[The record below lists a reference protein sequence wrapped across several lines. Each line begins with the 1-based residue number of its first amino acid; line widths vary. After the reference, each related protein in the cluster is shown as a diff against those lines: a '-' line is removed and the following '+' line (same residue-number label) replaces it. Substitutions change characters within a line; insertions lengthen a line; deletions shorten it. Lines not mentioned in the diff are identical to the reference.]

1 MNHLNVGNMVVL
13 SDYWE
18 NELVII
24 TSIDWEKDECEVLFS
39 QSHRRDVFR
48 LSFLSTCEVIQ

>member
-1 MNHLNVGNMVVL
+1 VKTGDMVVL

-24 TSIDWEKDECEVLFS
+24 TSIDSKKDECEVLFS

>member
-1 MNHLNVGNMVVL
+1 MKIGDMVVL

-24 TSIDWEKDECEVLFS
+24 TSFDSEKDECEVLFS

>member
-1 MNHLNVGNMVVL
+1 MKTGDMVVL

-18 NELVII
+18 NELVVI

-39 QSHRRDVFR
+39 QSHRKDMFR
-48 LSFLSTCEVIQ
+48 LSFLSTCEVISETW

>member
-1 MNHLNVGNMVVL
+1 MKPGDLVVL

-24 TSIDWEKDECEVLFS
+24 TSIDWEKEECEVWFS
-39 QSHRRDVFR
+39 QSRRRDVFR
-48 LSFLSTCEVIQ
+48 LSFLSTCEVLQ

>member
-1 MNHLNVGNMVVL
+1 MKTGDMVVL

-18 NELVII
+18 NELVVI

>member
-1 MNHLNVGNMVVL
+1 MVVL

-24 TSIDWEKDECEVLFS
+24 TSIDWGKDECEVFFS
-39 QSHRRDVFR
+39 QSRRKDVFR
-48 LSFLSTCEVIQ
+48 LSFLSTCEVISESR

>member
-1 MNHLNVGNMVVL
+1 MKPGDLVVL
-13 SDYWE
+13 SDYWEIE

-39 QSHRRDVFR
+39 QSCRRDVFR
-48 LSFLSTCEVIQ
+48 LSFLSTCEVLQ